1 VSQSALKNVQDIKIT
16 RQQKNQMRAQLEDIL
31 QVHKMLDSRIETY
44 QQQTDHPEYRRF
56 WEEMKQRNQQNIQVV
71 ARYMVMKCNR

>member
-1 VSQSALKNVQDIKIT
+1 MSQSALREVKIS

-31 QVHKMLDSRIETY
+31 QVHKMLDSRIENY
-44 QQQTDHPEYRRF
+44 QQQTDHPEYLRF
-56 WEEMKQRNQQNIQVV
+56 WEEIKQRNQQNIQVV